1 MSENQIISK
10 AFRDTYGDTFHQNQD
25 AAYVVF
31 KEGWKQ
37 AISHHQ
43 IENPTL
49 FSNKEWDAIA
59 SEAAKAN
66 PEPEERFFEL
76 TTTEYL
82 EIAKSLGFN
91 EHVKGNIVNA
101 EWLTKYSRKLYL
113 AMLARK

>member
-1 MSENQIISK
+1 MSEHQIIGK
-10 AFRDTYGDTFHQNQD
+10 AFQDTFGEQFHNNTD
-25 AAYVVF
+25 AAYSVF

-37 AISHHQ
+37 AINHHQ
-43 IENPTL
+43 IANPTL

-59 SEAAKAN
+59 TEAVKAN

-76 TTTEYL
+76 TITEYL

-101 EWLTKYSRKLYL
+101 EWLVKYSRKLYL